1 MKLDRTLT
9 STVYVINNGRVLL
22 HMHKKHKT
30 LFPLGGHMEPEEL
43 PHETA
48 IREVYEESGL
58 EVELYNDEDQLELG
72 GVRQLH
78 RPMNVLL
85 ENIGHSIENIDF
97 IYFATAN
104 EDKVHPQDGES
115 EELYWMTRDEVI
127 NNGEIKPH
135 IVAMALKALD
145 LVK

>member
-1 MKLDRTLT
+1 MNLNRTLT
-9 STVYVINNGRVLL
+9 ATVYVINNGRVLL

-58 EVELYNDEDQLELG
+58 KIELYSDEDQLELG
-72 GVRQLH
+72 RVRQLH

-85 ENIGHSIENIDF
+85 ENIGHPIENIDF

-104 EDKVHPQDGES
+104 EEKVHPQDGES
-115 EELYWMTRDEVI
+115 KALYWMTRDEVI
-127 NNGEIKPH
+127 NNGEIEPH
-135 IVAMALKALD
+135 IVSMALRALD
-145 LVK
+145 IVK